1 MLAVALSEIENSR
14 ARTIAIE
21 YIEKYIQTTM
31 DICKENEFITMCIMK
46 LQNWVFEL
54 AIRFTCIV
62 SNEAVV
68 Q

>member
-1 MLAVALSEIENSR
+1 MLAVASSEIENFR
-14 ARTIAIE
+14 ARTIAIDSLSTFKPPWTSV
-21 YIEKYIQTTM
+21 IKRIRH
-31 DICKENEFITMCIMK
+31 NVIMT